1 MKLTDEEIEK
11 MKHCIGFDQKK
22 TYMRNGIRYFK
33 PYRNYYD
40 AAEVDFL
47 VWEGLCERGLAD
59 RNEVWHYDK
68 KFCDRYYWLTIA
80 GLAELSDALN
90 IYIYSENAS
99 GNEIDASYDVLDV
112 LKKDPSPLSSDEVAE
127 RARLPR
133 RFTLDTLRY
142 LRDRYNYTKYQ
153 KNINGDLSGQGW
165 QLSDNYY
172 KNPVNGF

>member
-68 KFCDRYYWLTIA
+68 KFCDRYYWLGII
-80 GLAELSDALN
+80 G
-90 IYIYSENAS
+90 
-99 GNEIDASYDVLDV
+99 
-112 LKKDPSPLSSDEVAE
+112 
-127 RARLPR
+127 
-133 RFTLDTLRY
+133 
-142 LRDRYNYTKYQ
+142 
-153 KNINGDLSGQGW
+153 
-165 QLSDNYY
+165 
-172 KNPVNGF
+172 

>member
-1 MKLTDEEIEK
+1 M
-11 MKHCIGFDQKK
+11 
-22 TYMRNGIRYFK
+22 
-33 PYRNYYD
+33 
-40 AAEVDFL
+40 
-47 VWEGLCERGLAD
+47 
-59 RNEVWHYDK
+59 
-68 KFCDRYYWLTIA
+68 TIA